1 MGSASSF
8 CSSSSFP
15 LLVIWYGDLLSRWP
29 QKVRIKNVWL
39 HQPGFLNNF
48 LEQSMP
54 PTYTHTQ
61 TLNWTFTKSGKLFVG
76 SHYRWTY
83 LLPQELSLIS
93 WNIFFFYFHDTT
105 VSNPPPI
112 FLTILSHSL
121 NCPTLRLGN
130 FPQALS
136 SFLFSLYMFLWKALS
151 SAWLHLL
158 SVCWWSPNL
167 SLFLISKLA
176 RFRQKTSSS
185 PAFSLVNSS
194 RTPTLG

>member
-1 MGSASSF
+1 MYSCINLGSQITSWSRA
-8 CSSSSFP
+8 CP
-15 LLVIWYGDLLSRWP
+15 QHTHTHKPWTGLLQRV
-29 QKVRIKNVWL
+29 V
-39 HQPGFLNNF
+39 NF
-48 LEQSMP
+48 LWGATTDEP
-54 PTYTHTQ
+54 ICYHKNYPWF
-61 TLNWTFTKSGKLFVG
+61 L
-76 SHYRWTY
+76 
-83 LLPQELSLIS
+83 ELY
-93 WNIFFFYFHDTT
+93 FYFHDTT

-112 FLTILSHSL
+112 FLIILSHSL

-176 RFRQKTSSS
+176 RFCQKTSSS